1 MGVTYLS
8 AAATLDLWQTA
19 EELGSVERPLALAAV
34 VAAASVDEL
43 AGLPLGRRDAWLL
56 ELHTR
61 LGRPTLEATAPCP
74 ACGEAAEFA
83 VDAQALL
90 ARGDEAVELA
100 PVERCGLLVGW
111 RPLDSRDLAAAGAT
125 GDAAAAE
132 HVLLSRCV
140 TEARG
145 PEGEVDGAS
154 LPAEVRAAVA
164 AAMAEADPLAEVLV
178 DVLCP
183 ACETAFAA
191 DLDLASFVWAE
202 VRTGALAL
210 LRDVDTLARAY
221 GWTES
226 EVLALDGRR
235 RAAYLELAREGAP

>member
-1 MGVTYLS
+1 MEVMGLS
-8 AAATLDLWQTA
+8 AAATLDLWQA
-19 EELGSVERPLALAAV
+19 AAELGSVERSLALAA
-34 VAAASVDEL
+34 AATAVPADEL
-43 AGLPLGRRDAWLL
+43 ARLPLGRRDARLL

-61 LGRPTLEATAPCP
+61 LGCRTLDATAPCP
-74 ACGEAAEFA
+74 ACGESAEFA
-83 VDAQALL
+83 VDAATLP
-90 ARGDEAVELA
+90 ARGDEQTEPARVE
-100 PVERCGLLVGW
+100 VGGFVVGW
-111 RPLDSRDLAAAGAT
+111 RPPDSLDVAAAAAT
-125 GDAAAAE
+125 GGAAAAE
-132 HVLLSRCV
+132 RVLLSRCV

-145 PEGEVDGAS
+145 PDGEMDGAA

-178 DVLCP
+178 DVVCP
-183 ACETAFAA
+183 ACETAFVA
-191 DLDLASFVWAE
+191 DLDLGSFVWAE
-202 VRTGALAL
+202 VRARALAL